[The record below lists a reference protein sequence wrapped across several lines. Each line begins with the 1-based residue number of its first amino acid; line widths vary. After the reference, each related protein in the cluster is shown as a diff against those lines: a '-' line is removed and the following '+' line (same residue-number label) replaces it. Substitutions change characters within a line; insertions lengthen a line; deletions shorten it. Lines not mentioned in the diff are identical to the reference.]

1 MTAPGRP
8 ARLASITRHEELL
21 AATGGSAFVRH
32 DIPDP
37 LEGTAHQLGAA
48 VAFPRRTHTR
58 RLGLLVMGP
67 PDDAARLLDSLLA
80 DDVIPD
86 DLASVTVERGSF
98 ETVASRLP
106 LGEGNDWEWMCT
118 TVPPPEVPAEARLE
132 ELTPVDEPAIRALLQ
147 AANPNTD
154 ARPFEHTG
162 QHWVGVR
169 GGDGLLACGVREP
182 AVAGTPVLAGIT
194 VAANARGTGL
204 GLAVTARLTR
214 EAVAESGV
222 CTLGMYSHN
231 TVARRVY
238 RGLGYGDVHEWSSR
252 RLVRAPVG

>member
-1 MTAPGRP
+1 VTSPGG
-8 ARLASITRHEELL
+8 ATRLREVTSHEELL
-21 AATGGSAFVRH
+21 AATGESGFVRH

-37 LEGTAHQLGAA
+37 LEGTAHVLGAA

-67 PDDAARLLDSLLA
+67 PDDAARLLDTLLE
-80 DDVIPD
+80 DDVLPD
-86 DLASVTVERGSF
+86 GLTSVTVERGSF
-98 ETVASRLP
+98 EAVSTRLP

-118 TVPPPEVPAEARLE
+118 TAPPPQVPAESRLE
-132 ELTPVDEPAIRALLQ
+132 ELAPNDEPAIRTLLS

-154 ARPFEHTG
+154 ARPFEHPG
-162 QHWVGVR
+162 QRWVGVR
-169 GGDGLLACGVREP
+169 AADGLVACGVREP
-182 AVAGTPVLAGIT
+182 GVAGTPVLAGIT
-194 VAANARGTGL
+194 VAARARGTGL

-231 TVARRVY
+231 SVARRVY
-238 RGLGYGDVHEWSSR
+238 LGLGYGDVHEWSSR
-252 RLVRAPVG
+252 RLVRPAGA